1 MKNDLVEHWMS
12 AEPITID
19 EFNTLA
25 TAFHLMKLNKVR
37 RLPVLNHDEQL
48 VGILTWGDVREAKPK
63 RTDHANLPQLW
74 AAPSLT
80 AIQDVREFMTENPL
94 VIEPTATIRDAAEM
108 MLINKIGGLPVME
121 DDELVGVITESDIFR
136 CLLACI
142 PEGPSPSAVRGTTC
156 RQERE
161 A

>member
-37 RLPVLNHDEQL
+37 RLPVLNQDEQL

-63 RTDHANLPQLW
+63 RLPLY
-74 AAPSLT
+74 
-80 AIQDVREFMTENPL
+80 F
-94 VIEPTATIRDAAEM
+94 
-108 MLINKIGGLPVME
+108 
-121 DDELVGVITESDIFR
+121 
-136 CLLACI
+136 
-142 PEGPSPSAVRGTTC
+142 
-156 RQERE
+156 
-161 A
+161 